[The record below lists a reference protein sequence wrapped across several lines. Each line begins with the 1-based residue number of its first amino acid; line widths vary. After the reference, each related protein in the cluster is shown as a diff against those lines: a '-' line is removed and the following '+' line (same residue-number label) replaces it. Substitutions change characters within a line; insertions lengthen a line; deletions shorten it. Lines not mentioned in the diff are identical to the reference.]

1 MCGDPASP
9 VGWISGRRAGRV
21 VKVSG
26 VADPDD
32 HGDVVLVRLDD
43 TGLVRL
49 TWRSGLRIDGG
60 LAQSAMALVDEL
72 NGSLERPL
80 LVDMTG
86 TAQLTREAR
95 MTFGRRCSASRIAL
109 LGRSE
114 VDRVIAN
121 FALGVTRTPVPT
133 RFFTSEG
140 RALGWLCDAGA
151 A

>member
-1 MCGDPASP
+1 
-9 VGWISGRRAGRV
+9 
-21 VKVSG
+21 
-26 VADPDD
+26 
-32 HGDVVLVRLDD
+32 
-43 TGLVRL
+43 L

-60 LAQSAMALVDEL
+60 LAQRAMALVDEL

-133 RFFTSEG
+133 RFFTSEEK
-140 RALGWLCDAGA
+140 ALSWLRGGGA

>member
-1 MCGDPASP
+1 MD
-9 VGWISGRRAGRV
+9 
-21 VKVSG
+21 
-26 VADPDD
+26 DPDD
-32 HGDVVLVRLDD
+32 HGDTVLVRLD
-43 TGLVRL
+43 GPRLVRL
-49 TWRSGLRIDGG
+49 SWRSGVRVDGS
-60 LAQSAMALVDEL
+60 LAQRAMALVDEL

-86 TAQLTREAR
+86 TAQLSRDAR
-95 MTFGRRCSASRIAL
+95 MAFARKCSASRIAL

-133 RFFTSEG
+133 RFFTSEPE
-140 RALGWLCDAGA
+140 ALSWLRGPGA